1 MEITT
6 GMVVISAAGHDQGQW
21 FVVTD
26 ADGRFAYLADGKER
40 RLSAQKKKN
49 LKHIRRTDLTL
60 DVSGL
65 TDKRLRSTLRA
76 LSQSI
81 AEESE

>member
-1 MEITT
+1 MEITV
-6 GMVVISAAGHDQGQW
+6 GMVVISAAGHDCGRC

-26 ADGRFAYLADGKER
+26 ADGRYAYLADGKER
-40 RLSAQKKKN
+40 RLAAPKKKN
-49 LKHIRRTDLTL
+49 LKHIRKTDRTIEVL
-60 DVSGL
+60 GL

-76 LSQSI
+76 LSLNI

>member
-1 MEITT
+1 MEFTA
-6 GMVVISAAGHDQGQW
+6 GMVVISAAGHDSGHW

-40 RLSAQKKKN
+40 RLAAPKKKN
-49 LKHIRRTDLTL
+49 LKHIRKTDLTL
-60 DVSGL
+60 DVTGL
-65 TDKRLRSTLRA
+65 TDKRLRTALRGM
-76 LSQSI
+76 SRSI

>member
-1 MEITT
+1 MEITA
-6 GMVVISAAGHDQGQW
+6 GMVVISATGHDKGQW
-21 FVVTD
+21 FLVTG
-26 ADGRFAYLADGKER
+26 ADGRYAYLADGKER
-40 RLSAQKKKN
+40 RLSAPKKKN
-49 LKHIRRTDLTL
+49 LKHIRMTDKAL
-60 DVSGL
+60 DASGI

>member
-1 MEITT
+1 MEIET
-6 GMVVISAAGHDQGQW
+6 GMVVISAAGHDCGQW

-26 ADGRFAYLADGKER
+26 ADGRYAYLADGKER
-40 RLSAQKKKN
+40 RLTAPKKKN
-49 LKHIRRTDLTL
+49 LKHIRKTDRTIE
-60 DVSGL
+60 VPGL

-76 LSQSI
+76 LSLNI

>member
-1 MEITT
+1 MEITA
-6 GMVVISAAGHDQGQW
+6 GMVVISAAGHDSGQW

-26 ADGRFAYLADGKER
+26 ADGRYAYLADGKER
-40 RLSAQKKKN
+40 KLAAPKKKN
-49 LKHIRRTDLTL
+49 LKHIRKTDHTL
-60 DVSGL
+60 RVNGV
-65 TDKRLRSTLRA
+65 TDKWLRTALRG

>member
-1 MEITT
+1 MEITV
-6 GMVVISAAGHDQGQW
+6 GMVVISAAGHDRGQW
-21 FVVTD
+21 FVVKD

-40 RLSAQKKKN
+40 KLSAPKKKN
-49 LKHIRRTDLTL
+49 LKHIRKTDKTL
-60 DVSGL
+60 DVAAL